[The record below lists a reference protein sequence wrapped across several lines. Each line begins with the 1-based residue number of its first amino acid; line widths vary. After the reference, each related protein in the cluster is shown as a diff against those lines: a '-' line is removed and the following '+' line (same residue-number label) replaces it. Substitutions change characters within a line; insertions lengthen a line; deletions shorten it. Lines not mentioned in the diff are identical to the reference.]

1 MAEARFLSYKEFAA
15 AVGVSERT
23 VSDLVKRGELPVVP
37 LGRRRLIP
45 AIMVDELER
54 RALAGFT
61 GAVAELEV
69 AS

>member
-1 MAEARFLSYKEFAA
+1 MAPRFLSYKEFAE

-23 VSDLVKRGELPVVP
+23 VSDLVKRGEIPVVP

-45 AIMVDELER
+45 ATVVDELER
-54 RALAGFT
+54 RALAGFNT
-61 GAVAELEV
+61 PALEV